1 MMVNLQLRTFVWLA
15 SLGRVQGLHLAV
27 TGKQTQ
33 IWLRS
38 NRLCHYILFSLA
50 LNRFVLLASG
60 LGLGSSHADSM
71 LGLQLLID
79 LVTGQLGEQGEQNG
93 AATISRIIL
102 AGNLLSQN
110 TQEKDASIKV
120 PQNEQTF
127 IYFFSTLC
135 YYKEFCLNW
144 LIDK

>member
-1 MMVNLQLRTFVWLA
+1 MWSWFDRWP
-15 SLGRVQGLHLAV
+15 HC
-27 TGKQTQ
+27 
-33 IWLRS
+33 IE
-38 NRLCHYILFSLA
+38 FSLV

-79 LVTGQLGEQGEQNG
+79 MVTGQLGGQQEQNG

-110 TQEKDASIKV
+110 TQEKDAALKV
-120 PQNEQTF
+120 ATEDQTSTNF
-127 IYFFSTLC
+127 IAHDSTA
-135 YYKEFCLNW
+135 FV
-144 LIDK
+144 

>member
-1 MMVNLQLRTFVWLA
+1 MMINLQLKTFALLA
-15 SLGRVQGLHLAV
+15 SLCRLRDQHLTV
-27 TGKQTQ
+27 TSKQTP
-33 IWLRS
+33 IWLWS
-38 NRLCHYILFSLA
+38 NRSHYYILFSLL

-79 LVTGQLGEQGEQNG
+79 LVTGQLGEQVEQNG

-120 PQNEQTF
+120 PQN
-127 IYFFSTLC
+127 
-135 YYKEFCLNW
+135 
-144 LIDK
+144 

>member
-1 MMVNLQLRTFVWLA
+1 ML
-15 SLGRVQGLHLAV
+15 
-27 TGKQTQ
+27 
-33 IWLRS
+33 
-38 NRLCHYILFSLA
+38 

-79 LVTGQLGEQGEQNG
+79 LVTGQLGEQVEQNG

-120 PQNEQTF
+120 PQN
-127 IYFFSTLC
+127 
-135 YYKEFCLNW
+135 
-144 LIDK
+144 

>member
-1 MMVNLQLRTFVWLA
+1 MMVNLQLRTFAWLA
-15 SLGRVQGLHLAV
+15 SLCRLQGLHLAV

-33 IWLRS
+33 IWLCS
-38 NRLCHYILFSLA
+38 NRSHHYILFSLG

-79 LVTGQLGEQGEQNG
+79 MVTGQLGEQGEQNG

-120 PQNEQTF
+120 PQNLLTF
-127 IYFFSTLC
+127 IVLSSS
-135 YYKEFCLNW
+135 KEFCLN
-144 LIDK
+144 

>member
-1 MMVNLQLRTFVWLA
+1 MWSWFDR
-15 SLGRVQGLHLAV
+15 RRRC
-27 TGKQTQ
+27 
-33 IWLRS
+33 IE
-38 NRLCHYILFSLA
+38 FSLV

-79 LVTGQLGEQGEQNG
+79 MVTGQLGGQQEQNG

-110 TQEKDASIKV
+110 TQEKDASLKV
-120 PQNEQTF
+120 ATKDQASTNF
-127 IYFFSTLC
+127 ISHYSTA
-135 YYKEFCLNW
+135 FA
-144 LIDK
+144 

>member
-1 MMVNLQLRTFVWLA
+1 MDLREMMVNLQLRIFAWLA
-15 SLGRVQGLHLAV
+15 SLCRLHGMHLTV

-33 IWLRS
+33 IWQWS
-38 NRLCHYILFSLA
+38 NRSHHYILLSLV
-50 LNRFVLLASG
+50 LHRFVLLASG

-93 AATISRIIL
+93 AATISRVIL

-110 TQEKDASIKV
+110 TQEKDASTKV
-120 PQNEQTF
+120 PQN
-127 IYFFSTLC
+127 
-135 YYKEFCLNW
+135 
-144 LIDK
+144 

>member
-1 MMVNLQLRTFVWLA
+1 MMVNLQLRTFAWLA
-15 SLGRVQGLHLAV
+15 SLCRLQGLHLAV

-33 IWLRS
+33 IWLCS
-38 NRLCHYILFSLA
+38 NRSHHYILFSLA

-120 PQNEQTF
+120 PQNLLMT
-127 IYFFSTLC
+127 IYYCFVFFKGVLL
-135 YYKEFCLNW
+135 EL
-144 LIDK
+144 DH